1 MFWAAFAGESPPP
14 CATDPGAGLLLARQL
29 DVLAAHLAG
38 PRDRAAPP
46 RTELPRVYGWL
57 VSPAGRRRVKCPL
70 DSGASH
76 CFLGRA
82 LAAQLPISRRRTQAG
97 HPPAVRQAD
106 GSLRETGGAAM
117 AQLLLGGLDEETA
130 FVEFDVDFD
139 ARSQSSATTDCA
151 RTTSTSFTNRMRSAS
166 APSVAAHRAAGAT
179 SAWTSTR
186 RPRRRRA
193 SGQPW
198 PVHYLAP

>member
-57 VSPAGRRRVKCPL
+57 ITPSGRRRVKCLL

-76 CFLGRA
+76 CFLSRA
-82 LAAQLPISRRRTQAG
+82 LAAQLPSSCRRSPAAG

-106 GSLRETGGAAM
+106 GSLRETGGAAQ

-130 FVEFDVDFD
+130 FVEFDVDSD
-139 ARSQSSATTDCA
+139 
-151 RTTSTSFTNRMRSAS
+151 
-166 APSVAAHRAAGAT
+166 
-179 SAWTSTR
+179 
-186 RPRRRRA
+186 
-193 SGQPW
+193 
-198 PVHYLAP
+198 

>member
-1 MFWAAFAGESPPP
+1 M
-14 CATDPGAGLLLARQL
+14 AGLSVFWSLSRELA
-29 DVLAAHLAG
+29 
-38 PRDRAAPP
+38 
-46 RTELPRVYGWL
+46 E
-57 VSPAGRRRVKCPL
+57 
-70 DSGASH
+70 
-76 CFLGRA
+76 
-82 LAAQLPISRRRTQAG
+82 QLPISCRRTPAAG